1 VRTCRPLEPALL
13 FIGTLYSDFTIFNS
27 SKELLKDC
35 FGEILYESLPVPW
48 DYSSHYRNELGSPI
62 SRQFIFFK
70 NMLDSDTL
78 ADIKLKTI
86 EIEDLLSLN
95 GKRRINLDPG
105 YLTLAKIVLA
115 STKNYS
121 HRILLK
127 KGIYGEVTLIYYSK
141 DGSFKPHLFTYRD
154 YQDQTFIDLFL
165 KIRSKLKNMVDN
177 THSD

>member
-1 VRTCRPLEPALL
+1 VRKIRSLEPALL
-13 FIGTLYSDFTIFNS
+13 FTGALYSNSAIFES

-48 DYSSHYRNELGSPI
+48 DYSFHYRNELGSPI

-70 NMLDSDTL
+70 NMLDSETI

-121 HRILLK
+121 HRIHLK

-141 DGSFKPHLFTYRD
+141 DGTFKPHLFTYRD
-154 YQDQTFIDLFL
+154 YQDKACIDIFL
-165 KIRSKLKNMVDN
+165 HVRELLKKKLG
-177 THSD
+177 S

>member
-1 VRTCRPLEPALL
+1 
-13 FIGTLYSDFTIFNS
+13 
-27 SKELLKDC
+27 
-35 FGEILYESLPVPW
+35 
-48 DYSSHYRNELGSPI
+48 
-62 SRQFIFFK
+62 
-70 NMLDSDTL
+70 MLDSETI

-121 HRILLK
+121 HRIHLK

-141 DGSFKPHLFTYRD
+141 DGTFKPHLFTYRD
-154 YQDQTFIDLFL
+154 YQDKACIDIFL
-165 KIRSKLKNMVDN
+165 HVRELLKKKLDP
-177 THSD
+177 

>member
-1 VRTCRPLEPALL
+1 VRKIRALEPALL
-13 FIGTLYSDFTIFNS
+13 FTGALYSDSAIFES
-27 SKELLKDC
+27 SKELLRNN
-35 FGEILYESLPVPW
+35 FGEILFESLPVPW
-48 DYSSHYRNELGSPI
+48 DYSFHYRNELGSPI

-70 NMLDSDTL
+70 NMLDSDTI

-121 HRILLK
+121 HRIHLK

-141 DGSFKPHLFTYRD
+141 DGTFKPHLFTYRD
-154 YQDQTFIDLFL
+154 YQDKACINTFLHVRELL
-165 KIRSKLKNMVDN
+165 KKKLD
-177 THSD
+177 S

>member
-1 VRTCRPLEPALL
+1 VRTFRPPEPALL

-48 DYSSHYRNELGSPI
+48 DYSFHYRNELGSPI

-70 NMLDSDTL
+70 NMLDSDTI

-121 HRILLK
+121 HRIHLK

-141 DGSFKPHLFTYRD
+141 DGTFKPHLFTYRD
-154 YQDQTFIDLFL
+154 YQDKACIDIFMHVRELL
-165 KIRSKLKNMVDN
+165 KKKLD
-177 THSD
+177 S